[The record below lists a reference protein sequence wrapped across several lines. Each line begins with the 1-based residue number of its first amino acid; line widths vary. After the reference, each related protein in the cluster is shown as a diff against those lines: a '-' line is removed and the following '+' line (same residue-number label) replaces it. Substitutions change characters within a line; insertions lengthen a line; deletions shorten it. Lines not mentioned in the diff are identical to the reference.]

1 MKKLTLLEASKK
13 VGRSKQAIVK
23 AVKKGTISATK
34 NDKGIYIIDPSELFR
49 VYEPIDNYSK
59 QPSNTKVDS
68 YTDNNTSNQ
77 HINIT
82 KKDIEKEVLLAQL
95 KEQLKATEKELH
107 SKSVL
112 LDKTERQLKEE
123 INEKKDLQAK
133 FNNLLEDQSQRSRK
147 KGLLGR
153 IFG

>member
-34 NDKGIYIIDPSELFR
+34 NDKGIYVIDPSELFR
-49 VYEPIDNYSK
+49 VYEPIDNNNE
-59 QPSNTKVDS
+59 QPSNTNVDN
-68 YTDNNTSNQ
+68 YIENDTSNQ
-77 HINIT
+77 NINIT

-95 KEQLKATEKELH
+95 KEQLKAVEKELH

-112 LDKTERQLKEE
+112 LDKTERQLREE
-123 INEKKDLQAK
+123 ISEKKELQAK
-133 FNNLLEDQSQRSRK
+133 FNNLLTDQSKKTK

-153 IFG
+153 LFG